1 MCLWIS
7 NFLLLEKE
15 KRQYWLPAIFTNN
28 YENKREHAKNL
39 SISNLLG
46 FVVLGSKQ
54 QNMQYK

>member
-7 NFLLLEKE
+7 NFLLLEKEKE

-28 YENKREHAKNL
+28 YGNKSERAKNL

-46 FVVLGSKQ
+46 FVVLGSK
-54 QNMQYK
+54 